1 MRSIKTDVIE
11 RAKRRKGMGITL
23 KTERMIIREHRADD
37 IAAVEAYSTQEKFW
51 RYLQVGELGEGSG
64 RAYVERVI
72 AEQSIRPRSE
82 FNLALTLKAH
92 EKIVGNVRLGIT
104 DLENGEGILGYAV
117 VPEYWGQGYA
127 SEAVKAITD
136 FAFNTLFMHRVYA
149 VVDIEN
155 LASISVLQKCRFIQE
170 GTLRENKIS
179 QGVRRS
185 SHIYSLL
192 TDEYSV

>member
-1 MRSIKTDVIE
+1 MSIK
-11 RAKRRKGMGITL
+11 L
-23 KTERMIIREHRADD
+23 QTERMSIREHRVGD

-64 RAYVERVI
+64 KAYVERVI
-72 AEQSIRPRSE
+72 AEQSMRPRSE
-82 FNLALTLKAH
+82 FNLALTMKAN
-92 EKIVGNVRLGIT
+92 EQIVGNVRLGIT
-104 DLENGEGILGYAV
+104 DLENSEAILGYAV
-117 VPEYWGQGYA
+117 APEYWGQGDA

-155 LASISVLQKCRFIQE
+155 AASINVLQKCRFIHE

-192 TDEYSV
+192 TDEYSA